1 MKRIYWEVSLVPRP
15 EPHGGTKA
23 GRSKQGA
30 RKWRVKKGSRTQV
43 VRDTKAEAL
52 ALAIA
57 MCREDWTLRGR
68 TSELFIKKMDGSVK
82 DKRTYPRSSDPRGT
96 KG

>member
-1 MKRIYWEVSLVPRP
+1 MKRIYWEMSVVPRP
-15 EPHGGTKA
+15 EPHGGTKS
-23 GRSKQGA
+23 GRVKKGA
-30 RKWRVKKGSRTQV
+30 RKWRVKKGSRTQL

-52 ALAIA
+52 GEAIN
-57 MCREDWTLRGR
+57 MCREDFTLRGR
-68 TSELFIKKMDGSVK
+68 TSELFIKKMDGSIQ